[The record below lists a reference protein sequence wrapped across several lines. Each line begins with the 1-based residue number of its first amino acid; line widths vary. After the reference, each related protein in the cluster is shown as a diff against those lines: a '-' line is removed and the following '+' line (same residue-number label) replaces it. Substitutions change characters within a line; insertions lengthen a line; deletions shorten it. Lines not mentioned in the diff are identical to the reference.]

1 MDDFLGF
8 EVDDGD
14 AEILVEDV
22 RDRALPG
29 KYDRLSRLIESSYGP
44 DGLVGASVD
53 DGESVVDL
61 IAGVKASTVRAEGR
75 PVRIPSDRHRRASG
89 VRLQID
95 HRDRVGATVG
105 GIQGR
110 VVVGDG
116 DGADAIETDDL
127 TDGFEGCRLDYRDLV
142 AGEVGDKESSA
153 GVIELDSLAGLGKA
167 GEDGDGPS
175 MGEVDDRN
183 RVRGLVVDIETL
195 AVAID
200 GGSER
205 AGTDGDRRDLLE
217 GIGVGSS
224 VLKCEAWDFSLF
236 CRSQSFC

>member
-75 PVRIPSDRHRRASG
+75 PVRIPSDRHRRANG

-167 GEDGDGPS
+167 GFEIGNS
-175 MGEVDDRN
+175 STEA
-183 RVRGLVVDIETL
+183 TL
-195 AVAID
+195 T
-200 GGSER
+200 E
-205 AGTDGDRRDLLE
+205 LLPK
-217 GIGVGSS
+217 IFPADFSSSNLNVGSS
-224 VLKCEAWDFSLF
+224 LPDRSGSGTLF
-236 CRSQSFC
+236 MNFGSPMASSPEK